1 MMSQIN
7 SRFRM
12 ARSIVE
18 AAKLLNAKKPST
30 MRNFRGKK
38 KLWEDDEYEK
48 AERPNEYHW
57 KIKRSKKAVSLAP
70 VKWLDKD
77 K

>member
-1 MMSQIN
+1 MSQIN

-48 AERPNEYHW
+48 A
-57 KIKRSKKAVSLAP
+57 
-70 VKWLDKD
+70 
-77 K
+77 

>member
-1 MMSQIN
+1 MSQIN

-12 ARSIVE
+12 ARNFKE
-18 AAKLLNAKKPST
+18 AVKLLSAKKPST

-48 AERPNEYHW
+48 AESPHEFQW
-57 KIKRSKKAVSLAP
+57 KRKRSKKPVSLAP
-70 VKWLDKD
+70 VKWLEKEND
-77 K
+77 